1 MVGRVRSRSA
11 LAVFL
16 LLSLAAAGC
25 NRGSSN
31 SAGGEGPVRIGAVT
45 GNFSNP
51 AVKQMV
57 DAMQAEAKNHP
68 NVELSVQESANVEEQ
83 ISKAQTMIAQG
94 IKIIGIHP
102 WEGEAILAF
111 EKQQSEKSV
120 KFFNLIDDVP
130 GAVDKGYAVS
140 FVSGDE
146 HKGGELVGQWLA
158 SKYDSGKI
166 AVITGTAGN
175 FSATYRTEGFKKGIA
190 SKPGLQVVAESTADW
205 QRDKAL
211 RVATDILTAHPDLVA
226 IFANN
231 DEMAFGALQALK
243 SVGKAGKVVVMGYNG
258 TCIGIEA
265 TLKGEFAADGI
276 LPIPQFGQEFVI
288 NAIKVANGEKVPP
301 MIAPPIVSMDTS
313 EAKAIADGS
322 KSDVDAPLKARVQEA
337 AQSKCQ

>member
-1 MVGRVRSRSA
+1 MVGRVRGRSA
-11 LAVFL
+11 LVAFL
-16 LLSLAAAGC
+16 LLALVAAGC
-25 NRGSSN
+25 NRGSS
-31 SAGGEGPVRIGAVT
+31 SSGGGDKIRIGAVT

-57 DAMQAEAKNHP
+57 DAMQTEAKKRSG
-68 NVELSVQESANVEEQ
+68 VELSVQESANVEEQ

-94 IKIIGIHP
+94 IKVIGIHP

-111 EKQQSEKSV
+111 EKQQSEKGV

-130 GAVDKGYAVS
+130 GAVDQGYAVS
-140 FVSGDE
+140 YVSGDE
-146 HKGGELVGQWLA
+146 RKGGQLVGQWMA
-158 SKYDSGKI
+158 SKYDAGKI
-166 AVITGTAGN
+166 AIITGTPGN

-190 SKPGLQVVAESTADW
+190 AKPGLRVVAESTADW

-211 RVATDILTAHPDLVA
+211 RVATDILTAHPDLIA

-265 TLKGEFAADGI
+265 TLKGQFAADGI
-276 LPIPQFGQEFVI
+276 LPIPQFGQEFVA
-288 NAIKVANGEKVPP
+288 NAVKAANGEKVPP
-301 MIAPPIVSMDTS
+301 MIAPPIVSIDTA

-322 KSDVDAPLKARVQEA
+322 KSDVDAPLKTRVQEA